1 MSTRRRSFTIPTPT
15 LSPYTLLSFP
25 TSHIVL
31 VTLNRPDVLNCI
43 DNAQHHELAAVWQW
57 MDEEPRIRCGIIT
70 GKGRAFCAGADLKGL
85 LLGCFIELRRERAMS
100 DVADLCPWKTEWNIR
115 NATGEKRSMP
125 PSGFGGLSRRSGKKP
140 VVAAVNGLCLGGGME
155 MVINCD
161 LVVAAKGAF
170 FGLPEVQVG
179 VLALA
184 GALPRLAGAEEM
196 REWGIVNTIVD
207 DDREGVVKQTVHV
220 TERICGNSPDSVI
233 VSKMGVDIGW
243 QCSDVEE
250 ATERIVSEGWREME
264 GRENMREGLKAFV
277 ERRKA
282 RWIDSKL

>member
-1 MSTRRRSFTIPTPT
+1 M
-15 LSPYTLLSFP
+15 
-25 TSHIVL
+25 
-31 VTLNRPDVLNCI
+31 
-43 DNAQHHELAAVWQW
+43 
-57 MDEEPRIRCGIIT
+57 
-70 GKGRAFCAGADLKGL
+70 
-85 LLGCFIELRRERAMS
+85 
-100 DVADLCPWKTEWNIR
+100 R

-161 LVVAAKGAF
+161 LVVAAKGAI

-184 GALPRLAGAEEM
+184 GALPRLVRTVGRQRAMELCLTGRQAGAEEM

-207 DDREGVVKQTVHV
+207 DDREGVVKQAVHV
-220 TERICGNSPDSVI
+220 TEKISGNSPDSVI
-233 VSKMGVDIGW
+233 ASKMGVEIGW

-250 ATERIVSEGWREME
+250 ATERIVSEAWREME
-264 GRENMREGLKAFV
+264 GGENMREGLKAYV

>member
-1 MSTRRRSFTIPTPT
+1 MSIRRRSFTIPSPT
-15 LSPYTLLSFP
+15 LSPHTLLSFP
-25 TSHIVL
+25 TSYIVL

-85 LLGCFIELRRERAMS
+85 LPGCFIE
-100 DVADLCPWKTEWNIR
+100 TEWNMR
-115 NATGEKRSMP
+115 NATGEKRSLP

-170 FGLPEVQVG
+170 FGLPEVQLG

-207 DDREGVVKQTVHV
+207 DDREGVVKQAVHV
-220 TERICGNSPDSVI
+220 TEKICGNSPDSVI

-250 ATERIVSEGWREME
+250 ATERIVSEGWSEME
-264 GRENMREGLKAFV
+264 GRENMREGLKAYV